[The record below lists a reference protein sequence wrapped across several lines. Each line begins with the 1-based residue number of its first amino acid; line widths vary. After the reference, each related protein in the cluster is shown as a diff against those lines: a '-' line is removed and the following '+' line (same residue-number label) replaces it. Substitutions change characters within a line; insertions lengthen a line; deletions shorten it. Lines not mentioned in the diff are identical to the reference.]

1 MNELEPNNEP
11 IPVNSITTMPLE
23 GTMRI
28 DIETLK
34 VGIMNRGEHLWNV
47 HLLCVQ
53 GLVCISK

>member
-34 VGIMNRGEHLWNV
+34 VGIMNREHLWNV
-47 HLLCVQ
+47 DLLRVQ